1 MHGFNYFFQ
10 RILPHPAQPYSMW
23 ITSTIKIIMA
33 LTKVFRSVLLKNNSN
48 DIGILLKIKHIPL
61 ITQAA
66 VSTKYKFK

>member
-1 MHGFNYFFQ
+1 MASKLF
-10 RILPHPAQPYSMW
+10 LPKNSPPPSPAIQYVDN
-23 ITSTIKIIMA
+23 ITIKIIMA